1 MSKRKTKGGAVGPN
15 PWSVAL
21 SVSDVPEGGLHVD
34 LTPDEREREA
44 IAALAGLS
52 RLPRLQASFDVSRHG
67 RSGLHV
73 VGQVSATVGQTCVV
87 TLDPLDNEVDETVDL
102 VFVPEPQAARHEAAE
117 IEVPV
122 TDVTEAL
129 VEGTVDLA
137 AIATEFLILGID
149 PYPRKP
155 GTVFQ
160 APHVGDEI
168 AHPFAALAAL
178 KKERGGRRR

>member
-1 MSKRKTKGGAVGPN
+1 
-15 PWSVAL
+15 
-21 SVSDVPEGGLHVD
+21 
-34 LTPDEREREA
+34 
-44 IAALAGLS
+44 
-52 RLPRLQASFDVSRHG
+52 
-67 RSGLHV
+67 
-73 VGQVSATVGQTCVV
+73 
-87 TLDPLDNEVDETVDL
+87 

-178 KKERGGRRR
+178 KKERGGRRS